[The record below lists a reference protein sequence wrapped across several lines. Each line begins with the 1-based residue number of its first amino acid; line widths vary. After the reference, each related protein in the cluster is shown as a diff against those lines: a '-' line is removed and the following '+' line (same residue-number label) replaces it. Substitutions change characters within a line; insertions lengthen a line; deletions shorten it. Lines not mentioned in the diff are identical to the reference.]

1 MLFMILTV
9 VLTVSGCNRKTVYH
23 HYEHTPNVGWE
34 KIDTLFFD
42 IPPVSRSAV
51 LQEEIGLRI
60 SQRYPFLR
68 LSLIVQQEVIPDAQS
83 GKRRFVRTDTLNCS
97 LYDEDGTAKGKGIG
111 YYQYSFYLTDLS
123 VSEKDSLHI
132 AVRHNMRREILQG
145 IVDVGILLR
154 QY

>member
-1 MLFMILTV
+1 MILTV

-51 LQEEIGLRI
+51 VQEEIGLRI
-60 SQRYPFLR
+60 SQRYPFLG

-97 LYDEDGTAKGKGIG
+97 LYDEDGTMKGKGIG

-145 IVDVGILLR
+145 IVDVGIMLR